1 MASATSG
8 RVEALELGHIWGRA
22 GRTLLYPLLIR
33 VTQRIVGKA
42 PAAFFEEVTGISHT
56 TFHRVG
62 YAAAH
67 RRLEEVEI
75 HRRKW
80 FCAQLQLRS
89 ATKGEVE
96 ALLAEW
102 PDVGLAAQWSFG
114 LGLLGPEASSTLRGL
129 VARLDEADVRLSR
142 AIAERDEE
150 AVLHELGP
158 LSPLGADYHAPLDV
172 AGVGPGPYQA
182 GLTRRAHMALS
193 LLAAI
198 DHEIGHWNTRVFHFD
213 PWVGMPRFS
222 ILLSEPGP
230 ATCLRQTPDDPYARL
245 VDFVGACGHAF
256 RHQHWPDRSLTIG
269 EMGAQAEASSAV
281 QGDGTRFVRG
291 LRSGKTRLTAASFRQ
306 LVRGQFA
313 RDARKR
319 TPEIE
324 EAADFLAPYLFAAH
338 LLTCLM
344 PGMPGKAHHR
354 DRSGW
359 RAAYLAWWQKY
370 AETEDRPAGQARLRP
385 PHWLT
390 GS

>member
-1 MASATSG
+1 M
-8 RVEALELGHIWGRA
+8 
-22 GRTLLYPLLIR
+22 LYPLLMQ

-62 YAAAH
+62 YVAVD
-67 RRLEEVEI
+67 RRLEEVEL

-80 FCAQLQLRS
+80 LCDQLQLRG
-89 ATKGEVE
+89 ANNGEVE
-96 ALLAEW
+96 AVLAEW
-102 PDVGLAAQWSFG
+102 PEGGLAAQWAFG
-114 LGLLGPEASSTLRGL
+114 LGLLGPEASTTLHEL

-150 AVLHELGP
+150 AVLHELGR
-158 LSPLGADYHAPLDV
+158 LSPLGTEYHAPLDV
-172 AGVGPGPYQA
+172 AGVVPGAHQA

-198 DHEIGHWNTRVFHFD
+198 DHEIRRWNTRIFNFD
-213 PWVGMPRFS
+213 PWAGIPRFA

-230 ATCLRQTPDDPYARL
+230 ATCLRQIPDDPYARL

-256 RHQHWPDRSLTIG
+256 RHQHWPDRSLTIS
-269 EMGAQAEASSAV
+269 EMGAQAEASCAV
-281 QGDGTRFVRG
+281 HGDGSRFVRG

-324 EAADFLAPYLFAAH
+324 QAADFLAPYLFAAH
-338 LLTCLM
+338 VLTCLM
-344 PGMPGKAHHR
+344 PGMSSKAHHR
-354 DRSGW
+354 DRYGW
-359 RAAYLAWWQKY
+359 RAAYLAWWQEY

-385 PHWLT
+385 PHWLIET
-390 GS
+390 